1 MDKPR
6 TLFGHPIR
14 AETTAAFYPDRLA
27 LGSFEH
33 FMDGGARGYATNMR
47 AQPSEWSQ
55 GTHYIEEWVESW
67 LAWSEIEE
75 ER

>member
-14 AETTAAFYPDRLA
+14 AETTAVFWPDSLILEEFA
-27 LGSFEH
+27 GFIE
-33 FMDGGARGYATNMR
+33 GGGRGYINNMR
-47 AQPSEWSQ
+47 AQPTEWSQ
-55 GTHYIEEWVESW
+55 GAHYIEEWIESW